1 MIGKM
6 VAQLQEHLGPR
17 MSHVQ
22 MGDSGIC
29 LYAEGS
35 NLRGRD

>member
-1 MIGKM
+1 MTGEM
-6 VAQLQEHLGPR
+6 VAQLQEYLGPR

-22 MGDSGIC
+22 MGDSGTC
-29 LYAEGS
+29 VYAEGS